1 MPATIVKSSFS
12 WESADEWQ
20 TASACTEGSSTAV
33 EQPSAR
39 NRWVN
44 STISSRVGVGLC
56 SHIFSFN
63 VVGRPFENC
72 LVNNAVLASFERDG
86 SAFDKM
92 FSSSHLYTEGS
103 SSDLNFRCSN
113 SAKKFSRFAC
123 GHRARRIDFTASLY
137 VRLSPSGI
145 AYKLQAA
152 RPRRKAGNLS
162 IIHLLIETQPR

>member
-12 WESADEWQ
+12 W
-20 TASACTEGSSTAV
+20 GSAV

-56 SHIFSFN
+56 SNIFNFN
-63 VVGRPFENC
+63 VVGRPFKNC
-72 LVNNAVLASFERDG
+72 LVNNAVLASCEWDG
-86 SAFDKM
+86 LAFDKM

-103 SSDLNFRCSN
+103 SSGLNVCCSN

-123 GHRARRIDFTASLY
+123 GHRARRTDFTASSVSL
-137 VRLSPSGI
+137 PQG
-145 AYKLQAA
+145 Q
-152 RPRRKAGNLS
+152 RKSYRQHEHA
-162 IIHLLIETQPR
+162 ETLAI